1 MGRSSSE
8 VGFPYDVRCWC
19 GLTLVLNTES
29 AFLLWCLG
37 AKEAAAELQQPEVQ
51 GAIVDSIVRAYAENQ
66 DRHDPAVGDDALTFG
81 IHLWKSGTF
90 FLAEQLGAIPGITA
104 EVVNQSLTVQVGRC
118 RLRVHKLGD
127 RRSSTTRRRAFRNH
141 AGPAARMGRV
151 EQLSFKLRGR
161 LRERDEYLDW
171 VIGHYGSPD
180 EGLRAVR
187 LQAVGNERA
196 LDGKISRWEVI
207 ETLFDVSKRE
217 VVAPASSPADDL
229 VVAPEPAIVLR
240 VVIGDQEAP
249 SADPA

>member
-1 MGRSSSE
+1 MVIVMRTKL
-8 VGFPYDVRCWC
+8 P
-19 GLTLVLNTES
+19 
-29 AFLLWCLG
+29 
-37 AKEAAAELQQPEVQ
+37 AELQRPEVQ
-51 GAIVDSIVRAYAENQ
+51 GAIIDSIVRAYAENQ

-90 FLAEQLGAIPGITA
+90 FLAERLGAIPEITA

-127 RRSSTTRRRAFRNH
+127 SEFDNPETSFPNH

-151 EQLSFKLRGR
+151 EQLSFKFRGR

-196 LDGKISRWEVI
+196 LDGKIARWEAI
-207 ETLFDVSKRE
+207 ETLIDVSKRE
-217 VVAPASSPADDL
+217 TPSPVLPPADDV
-229 VVAPEPAIVLR
+229 VVAPEPAIALR
-240 VVIGDQEAP
+240 VVT
-249 SADPA
+249 ADEGANSSHPA

>member
-1 MGRSSSE
+1 M
-8 VGFPYDVRCWC
+8 VPIMPTK
-19 GLTLVLNTES
+19 LP
-29 AFLLWCLG
+29 
-37 AKEAAAELQQPEVQ
+37 AELLQPEVQ

-127 RRSSTTRRRAFRNH
+127 SELDNPETSFPNH

-151 EQLSFKLRGR
+151 EQLSFKFRGR

-180 EGLRAVR
+180 DGLRAVR

-196 LDGKISRWEVI
+196 LDGKISRWEAI
-207 ETLFDVSKRE
+207 ETLFDVSTRE
-217 VVAPASSPADDL
+217 TASPASPPSDDV
-229 VVAPEPAIVLR
+229 VVAPEPAIALR
-240 VVIGDQEAP
+240 VVTGDEGAA
-249 SADPA
+249 STDRA

>member
-1 MGRSSSE
+1 M
-8 VGFPYDVRCWC
+8 PTK
-19 GLTLVLNTES
+19 LP
-29 AFLLWCLG
+29 
-37 AKEAAAELQQPEVQ
+37 AELLQPDVQQ
-51 GAIVDSIVRAYAENQ
+51 AIVDSIVRVYAENQ

-127 RRSSTTRRRAFRNH
+127 SEFDNPETSFPNH

-151 EQLSFKLRGR
+151 EQLSFKFRGR

-171 VIGHYGSPD
+171 VIGHYGGPD

-196 LDGKISRWEVI
+196 LDGKISRWEAI
-207 ETLFDVSKRE
+207 ETLFDVSGRE
-217 VVAPASSPADDL
+217 AVSPATPSADDV
-229 VVAPEPAIVLR
+229 VVAPEPAIALR
-240 VVIGDQEAP
+240 VVTSDEGAS